1 MTFARP
7 LALVVLAAIPALVA
21 LWMWLERRRH
31 AAAARFTSPA
41 LLPNLVDAFP
51 GRRRH
56 IPQALFLLALTALI
70 VGMARPHAHIT
81 VPRHEATVVLAIDV
95 SRSMSATDVKPSR
108 LLAAENAANA
118 FVDHVPSTYSL
129 AVVAFA
135 THAFVAVPPT
145 SDRVLVHTAIDDL
158 HFGEGTALG
167 DAVAIAATLGQRI
180 RSPDGMVPPESVLL
194 ISDGAREG
202 GFTAPATAALRARA
216 LGVPVS
222 AVLVGTPAGVVNVPL
237 VGGYTERVQVPPSP
251 STLQNIAHT
260 TGGEFFEAAT
270 PAQLAAVYKHLATR
284 IGHRT
289 ENRELTDAF
298 AAGAL
303 ALLLAGGGLSFLWFR
318 RVLP

>member
-7 LALVVLAAIPALVA
+7 LSLIVLVA
-21 LWMWLERRRH
+21 VPLLILLWLRLEHRRGIG
-31 AAAARFTSPA
+31 AARFTNLA
-41 LLPNLVDAFP
+41 LLPNLVDALP
-51 GRRRH
+51 GRRRQ

-108 LLAAENAANA
+108 LLAAENAANT
-118 FVDHVPSTYSL
+118 FVDRVPHTYSL

-145 SDRVLVHTAIDDL
+145 SDRALVHTAIDEL
-158 HFGEGTALG
+158 HYGEGTALG
-167 DAVAIAATLGQRI
+167 DAISIAAALGQRV
-180 RSPDGMVPPESVLL
+180 RGTDGVVAPESVLV
-194 ISDGAREG
+194 ISDGARQG
-202 GFTAPATAALRARA
+202 GQTPPLTAANRAKA

-222 AVLVGTPAGVVNVPL
+222 AVVVGTPGGIINAKL
-237 VGGYTERVQVPPSP
+237 VGGFTERVQVPPSP
-251 STLQNIAHT
+251 ATLRQIT
-260 TGGEFFEAAT
+260 RVTGGQFFEAAT
-270 PAQLAAVYKHLATR
+270 VPELAVIYRHLATR
-284 IGHRT
+284 IGRRT
-289 ENRELTDAF
+289 ENRELTDTF

-303 ALLLAGGGLSFLWFR
+303 GLLLAGGGLSLLWFR